1 MAVIN
6 TRMDTTTKMTMEQPG
21 IHQDTGL
28 MRLFQL
34 ISPSLPIGAY
44 TYSQGIEWAVEQGW
58 IKTEQD
64 LAAWL
69 QGLLETTMQYLEL
82 PVFLRMYEAWLTRDE
97 ETLMEWNEYLL
108 ASRETAELR
117 LEEVNRARAFS
128 QVLISMEPDAV
139 KFKPILAQT
148 QLASFSY
155 ACVSWGIDRQQ
166 ASYGLVWSWLENL
179 VLSAVKIIPL
189 GQTAGQQL
197 LFELSQQIPAVILQ
211 ARQIDSEDIGAS
223 SMALAIASSM
233 HETQYT
239 RLFRS

>member
-1 MAVIN
+1 MPMATITETGMDQQTIN
-6 TRMDTTTKMTMEQPG
+6 HDA
-21 IHQDTGL
+21 GL

-44 TYSQGIEWAVEQGW
+44 TYSQGVEWAVEQGW

-64 LAAWL
+64 LTAWL
-69 QGLLETTMQYLEL
+69 QGLLETSMLYLEL
-82 PVFLRMYEAWLTRDE
+82 PVFLRMYEAWSNQDQAAL
-97 ETLMEWNEYLL
+97 LEWNEYLL

-117 LEEVNRARAFS
+117 QEELNRARAFS
-128 QVLISMEPDAV
+128 QLLISLDQAAE
-139 KFKPILAQT
+139 KYKPILAQS

-155 ACVSWGIDRQQ
+155 ACVSWQIERQP
-166 ASYGLVWSWLENL
+166 SCYGLVWGWLENL
-179 VLSAVKIIPL
+179 VISAVKIIPL
-189 GQTAGQQL
+189 GQTAGQRVL
-197 LFELSQQIPAVILQ
+197 YSLSEQIPEIIQQ
-211 ARQIDSEDIGAS
+211 ARQIETADIGAS